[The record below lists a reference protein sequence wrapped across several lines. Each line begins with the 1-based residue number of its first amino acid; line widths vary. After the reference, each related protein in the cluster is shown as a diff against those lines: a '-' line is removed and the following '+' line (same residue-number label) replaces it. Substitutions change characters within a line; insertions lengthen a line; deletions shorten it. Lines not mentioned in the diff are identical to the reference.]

1 MLPSTTS
8 TSSSSLCLCL
18 WLSMSMS
25 LTLISHVRP
34 ALAHITGLRHVAP
47 SVRTHLPYSLPYIN
61 TQLSQSHN
69 NNNNN
74 VIKTSA
80 ITIKMEQESIDSVE
94 LRSRFIQTLLSRR
107 TARGLNENPEFFD
120 FDSCT
125 NYIYFVHIFF
135 LVFVSVPLSV
145 EVAKPVAN
153 PLFQD
158 NPPRSSEVQIFLSVF
173 YLCFLILTIL
183 NWVFS
188 VFDYYIV
195 GCY

>member
-1 MLPSTTS
+1 
-8 TSSSSLCLCL
+8 
-18 WLSMSMS
+18 MSMS

-69 NNNNN
+69 NKNNNNN

-135 LVFVSVPLSV
+135 LF
-145 EVAKPVAN
+145 
-153 PLFQD
+153 LFQFRYQLRLQ
-158 NPPRSSEVQIFLSVF
+158 NLWPT
-173 YLCFLILTIL
+173 LCFRIIPHALVRFRFFSLCFIY
-183 NWVFS
+183 VF
-188 VFDYYIV
+188 
-195 GCY
+195 

>member
-1 MLPSTTS
+1 
-8 TSSSSLCLCL
+8 
-18 WLSMSMS
+18 MSMS

-61 TQLSQSHN
+61 TQLSQSHNN

-135 LVFVSVPLSV
+135 LF
-145 EVAKPVAN
+145 
-153 PLFQD
+153 LFQFRYQLRLQ
-158 NPPRSSEVQIFLSVF
+158 NLWPT
-173 YLCFLILTIL
+173 LCFRIIPHALVRFRFFSLCFIY
-183 NWVFS
+183 VF
-188 VFDYYIV
+188 
-195 GCY
+195 

>member
-1 MLPSTTS
+1 
-8 TSSSSLCLCL
+8 
-18 WLSMSMS
+18 MS

-34 ALAHITGLRHVAP
+34 ALAHITGLSHVAP
-47 SVRTHLPYSLPYIN
+47 SVRTHLPNSLPYIN
-61 TQLSQSHN
+61 TQLSQAHN

-74 VIKTSA
+74 NNVVKTSA
-80 ITIKMEQESIDSVE
+80 IAIKMEQESIDSGE
-94 LRSRFIQTLLSRR
+94 LRSRFLQTLLSRR
-107 TARGLNENPEFFD
+107 TARGLNKNPEFFD

-125 NYIYFVHIFF
+125 NYVYFVHFF

-158 NPPRSSEVQIFLSVF
+158 DPPRSSEVQIFLSVF

-188 VFDYYIV
+188 VFYFYIV